1 MASQYGT
8 GIARTTFY
16 KNTEKFMAT
25 TPTTTTTAA
34 ATPTQRVDYI
44 SALNAGSG
52 LNTTQI
58 VDTLVNAEVVP
69 KQTKINEQVEEKN
82 VSISS
87 LGQVKT
93 EFTNFDTNLALLAD
107 QTGLVAAS
115 SSSAIEVIPDNAN
128 ALAPFFHN
136 FTVSNL
142 ASAHTLSFPGFSSAT
157 ATVPEAGTMV
167 FSIGTYSG
175 DSFTRD
181 TDVTQ
186 QSITMT
192 STTTVQ
198 DLAAQ
203 INNLSGMNLTAS
215 VIKVSDD
222 NYSLMVKS
230 ELGESKQLQIVARDT
245 LNAEISEL
253 NFESPATSD
262 SSKQVIEGGNAS
274 FTLDGITITRSTNT
288 IDDLVD
294 GVTLELK
301 ATSASNIEVGAAYD
315 EAQALDILTAFVSQV
330 NTLRTTMTDLTD
342 MGSNGDDAGPLRGD
356 TLIRSYVNRLKAIT
370 TTPISNY
377 KDEPIFLSSFGV
389 MTELDGSLSIDT
401 IKFTEYFQSNP
412 TDFSALTQNRVT
424 TGSNLVKASANGSLY
439 KAGTYDL
446 TFESDDDRATFT
458 GATLDGVAMVFEGN
472 VFKGDSANTLG
483 IDIEPSIGAPDT
495 KLFIGNSLIDMLR
508 QFSKSVLTPGN
519 AIDSKISTYSD
530 EITTYEDE
538 LLKLETA
545 METARAR
552 YTQQFTAME
561 SAVSSFRKTGEYLEN
576 FMESWRAGLG

>member
-1 MASQYGT
+1 
-8 GIARTTFY
+8 
-16 KNTEKFMAT
+16 MAT
-25 TPTTTTTAA
+25 TPTATTAA
-34 ATPTQRVDYI
+34 TTPTQRVDYI

-93 EFTNFDTNLALLAD
+93 EFTNFDTNLAMLAD

-128 ALAPFFHN
+128 ALEPFFHN

-157 ATVPEAGTMV
+157 ATVPDAGTMI

-175 DSFTRD
+175 DTFTRD

-186 QSITMT
+186 QSITIT
-192 STTTVQ
+192 STSTIQ

-203 INNLSGMNLTAS
+203 VNNLSGMNLSAS

-222 NYSLMVKS
+222 DYSLMIKS
-230 ELGESKQLQIVARDT
+230 ELGEHKQLQIVARDS

-262 SSKQVIEGGNAS
+262 SSKQVVQGGNAS
-274 FTLDGITITRSTNT
+274 FTLDGATITRSTNT
-288 IDDLVD
+288 IDDLID

-301 ATSASNIEVGAAYD
+301 ATSASNVEVGAAYD

-342 MGSNGDDAGPLRGD
+342 MGGNGNDAGPLRGD

-377 KDEPIFLSSFGV
+377 KDDPIFLSSFGV

-412 TDFSALTQNRVT
+412 TDFSALTQSRVT
-424 TGSNLVKASANGSLY
+424 TGSNLVKASATGSLY

-495 KLFIGNSLIDMLR
+495 RLFIGNSLIEMLR

-552 YTQQFTAME
+552 YTQQFAAME

-576 FMESWRAGLG
+576 FMESWRAGLK

>member
-1 MASQYGT
+1 
-8 GIARTTFY
+8 
-16 KNTEKFMAT
+16 MAT
-25 TPTTTTTAA
+25 TPTATTAA
-34 ATPTQRVDYI
+34 TTPTQRVDYI

-93 EFTNFDTNLALLAD
+93 EFTNFDTNLAMLAD

-128 ALAPFFHN
+128 ALEPFFHN

-157 ATVPEAGTMV
+157 ATVPDAGTMI

-175 DSFTRD
+175 DTFTRD

-186 QSITMT
+186 QSITIT
-192 STTTVQ
+192 STSTIQ

-203 INNLSGMNLTAS
+203 VNNLSGMNLSAS

-222 NYSLMVKS
+222 DYSLMIKS
-230 ELGESKQLQIVARDT
+230 ELGEHKQLQIVARDS

-262 SSKQVIEGGNAS
+262 SSKQVVQGENAS
-274 FTLDGITITRSTNT
+274 FTLDGATITRSTNT
-288 IDDLVD
+288 IDDLID

-301 ATSASNIEVGAAYD
+301 ATSASNVEVGAAYD

-342 MGSNGDDAGPLRGD
+342 MGGNGNDAGPLRGD

-377 KDEPIFLSSFGV
+377 KDDPIFLSSFGV

-412 TDFSALTQNRVT
+412 TDFSALTQSRVT
-424 TGSNLVKASANGSLY
+424 TGSNLVKASATGSLY

-495 KLFIGNSLIDMLR
+495 RLFIGNSLIEMLR

-552 YTQQFTAME
+552 YTQQFAAME

-576 FMESWRAGLG
+576 FMESWRAGLK

>member
-1 MASQYGT
+1 
-8 GIARTTFY
+8 
-16 KNTEKFMAT
+16 MAT
-25 TPTTTTTAA
+25 TPTATTAA
-34 ATPTQRVDYI
+34 TTPTQRVDYI

-93 EFTNFDTNLALLAD
+93 EFTNFDTNLAMLAD

-128 ALAPFFHN
+128 ALEPFFHN

-157 ATVPEAGTMV
+157 ATVPDAGTMI

-175 DSFTRD
+175 DTFTRD

-186 QSITMT
+186 QSITIT
-192 STTTVQ
+192 STSTIQ

-203 INNLSGMNLTAS
+203 VNNLSGMNLSAS

-222 NYSLMVKS
+222 DYSLMIKS
-230 ELGESKQLQIVARDT
+230 ELGEHKQLQIVARDS

-262 SSKQVIEGGNAS
+262 SSKQVVQGGNAS
-274 FTLDGITITRSTNT
+274 FTLDGATITRSTNT
-288 IDDLVD
+288 IDDLID

-301 ATSASNIEVGAAYD
+301 ATSASNVEVGAAYD

-330 NTLRTTMTDLTD
+330 NTLRTTMTALTD
-342 MGSNGDDAGPLRGD
+342 MGGNGNDAGPLRGD

-377 KDEPIFLSSFGV
+377 KDDPIFLSSFGV

-412 TDFSALTQNRVT
+412 TDFSALTQSRVT
-424 TGSNLVKASANGSLY
+424 TGSNLVKASATGSLY

-495 KLFIGNSLIDMLR
+495 RLFIGNSLIEMLR

-552 YTQQFTAME
+552 YTQQFAAME

-576 FMESWRAGLG
+576 FMESWRAGLK

>member
-1 MASQYGT
+1 
-8 GIARTTFY
+8 
-16 KNTEKFMAT
+16 MAT
-25 TPTTTTTAA
+25 TPTATTAA
-34 ATPTQRVDYI
+34 TTPTQRVDYI

-93 EFTNFDTNLALLAD
+93 EFTNFDTNLAMLAD

-128 ALAPFFHN
+128 ALEPFFHN

-157 ATVPEAGTMV
+157 ATVPDAGTMI

-175 DSFTRD
+175 DTFTRD

-186 QSITMT
+186 QSITIT
-192 STTTVQ
+192 STSTIQ

-203 INNLSGMNLTAS
+203 VNNLSGMNLSAS

-222 NYSLMVKS
+222 DYSLMIKS
-230 ELGESKQLQIVARDT
+230 ELGEHKQLQIVARDS

-262 SSKQVIEGGNAS
+262 SSKQVVQGGNAS
-274 FTLDGITITRSTNT
+274 FTLDGVTITRSTNT
-288 IDDLVD
+288 IDDLID

-301 ATSASNIEVGAAYD
+301 ATTASNVEVGAAYD

-330 NTLRTTMTDLTD
+330 NTLRTTMTALTD
-342 MGSNGDDAGPLRGD
+342 MGGNGNDAGPLRGD

-377 KDEPIFLSSFGV
+377 KDDPIFLSSFGV

-412 TDFSALTQNRVT
+412 TDFSALTQSRVT
-424 TGSNLVKASANGSLY
+424 TGSNLVKASATGSLY

-495 KLFIGNSLIDMLR
+495 RLFIGNSLIEMLR

-552 YTQQFTAME
+552 YTQQFAAME

-576 FMESWRAGLG
+576 FMESWRAGLK

>member
-1 MASQYGT
+1 
-8 GIARTTFY
+8 
-16 KNTEKFMAT
+16 MAT
-25 TPTTTTTAA
+25 TPTATTAA
-34 ATPTQRVDYI
+34 TTPTQRVDYI

-93 EFTNFDTNLALLAD
+93 EFTNFDTNLAMLAD

-128 ALAPFFHN
+128 ALEPFFHN

-157 ATVPEAGTMV
+157 ATVPDAGTMI

-175 DSFTRD
+175 DTFTRD

-186 QSITMT
+186 QSITIT
-192 STTTVQ
+192 STSTIQ

-203 INNLSGMNLTAS
+203 VNNLSGMNLSAS

-222 NYSLMVKS
+222 DYSLMIKS
-230 ELGESKQLQIVARDT
+230 ELGEHKQLQIVARDS

-262 SSKQVIEGGNAS
+262 SSKQVVQGGNAS
-274 FTLDGITITRSTNT
+274 FTLDGVTITRSTNT
-288 IDDLVD
+288 IDDLID

-301 ATSASNIEVGAAYD
+301 ATTASNVEVGAAYD

-342 MGSNGDDAGPLRGD
+342 MGGNGNDAGPLRGD

-377 KDEPIFLSSFGV
+377 KDDPIFLSSFGV

-412 TDFSALTQNRVT
+412 TDFSALTQSRVT
-424 TGSNLVKASANGSLY
+424 TGSNLVKASATGSLY

-495 KLFIGNSLIDMLR
+495 RLFIGNSLIEMLR

-552 YTQQFTAME
+552 YTQQFAAME

-576 FMESWRAGLG
+576 FMESWRAGLK

>member
-1 MASQYGT
+1 
-8 GIARTTFY
+8 
-16 KNTEKFMAT
+16 MAT
-25 TPTTTTTAA
+25 TPTATTAA
-34 ATPTQRVDYI
+34 TTPTQRVDYI

-93 EFTNFDTNLALLAD
+93 EFTNFDTNLAMLAD

-128 ALAPFFHN
+128 ALEPFFHN

-157 ATVPEAGTMV
+157 ATVPDAGTMI

-175 DSFTRD
+175 DTFTRD

-186 QSITMT
+186 QSITIT
-192 STTTVQ
+192 STSTIQ

-203 INNLSGMNLTAS
+203 VNNLSGMNLSAS

-222 NYSLMVKS
+222 DYSLMIKS
-230 ELGESKQLQIVARDT
+230 ELGEHKQLQIVARDS

-262 SSKQVIEGGNAS
+262 SSKQVVQGGNAS
-274 FTLDGITITRSTNT
+274 FTLDGATITRSTNT
-288 IDDLVD
+288 IDDLID

-301 ATSASNIEVGAAYD
+301 ATSVSNVEVGAAYD

-330 NTLRTTMTDLTD
+330 NTLRTTMTALTD
-342 MGSNGDDAGPLRGD
+342 MGGNGNDAGPLRGD

-377 KDEPIFLSSFGV
+377 KDDPIFLSSFGV

-412 TDFSALTQNRVT
+412 TDFSALTQSRVT
-424 TGSNLVKASANGSLY
+424 TGSNLVKASATGSLY

-495 KLFIGNSLIDMLR
+495 RLFIGNSLIEMLR

-552 YTQQFTAME
+552 YTQQFAAME

-576 FMESWRAGLG
+576 FMESWRAGLK

>member
-1 MASQYGT
+1 MI
-8 GIARTTFY
+8 IARVADN
-16 KNTEKFMAT
+16 KNTESFMAT
-25 TPTTTTTAA
+25 TPTTSATNTAA
-34 ATPTQRVDYI
+34 ATTTQRVDYI

>member
-1 MASQYGT
+1 
-8 GIARTTFY
+8 
-16 KNTEKFMAT
+16 MAT
-25 TPTTTTTAA
+25 TPTATTAA
-34 ATPTQRVDYI
+34 TTPTQRVDYI

-69 KQTKINEQVEEKN
+69 KQNKINEQVEEKN

-93 EFTNFDTNLALLAD
+93 EFTNFDTNLAMLAD

-128 ALAPFFHN
+128 ALEPFFHN

-157 ATVPEAGTMV
+157 ATVPDAGTMI

-175 DSFTRD
+175 DTFTRD

-186 QSITMT
+186 QSITIT
-192 STTTVQ
+192 STSTIQ

-203 INNLSGMNLTAS
+203 VNNLSGMNLSAS

-222 NYSLMVKS
+222 DYSLMIKS
-230 ELGESKQLQIVARDT
+230 ELGEHKQLQIVARDS

-262 SSKQVIEGGNAS
+262 SSKQVVQGGNAS
-274 FTLDGITITRSTNT
+274 FTLDGATITRSTNT
-288 IDDLVD
+288 IDDLID

-301 ATSASNIEVGAAYD
+301 ATTASNVEVGAAYD

-342 MGSNGDDAGPLRGD
+342 MGGNGNDAGPLRGD

-377 KDEPIFLSSFGV
+377 KDDPIFLSSFGV

-412 TDFSALTQNRVT
+412 TDFSALTQSRVT
-424 TGSNLVKASANGSLY
+424 TGSNLVKASATGSLY

-495 KLFIGNSLIDMLR
+495 RLFIGNSLIEMLR

-552 YTQQFTAME
+552 YTQQFAAME

-576 FMESWRAGLG
+576 FMESWRAGLK

>member
-1 MASQYGT
+1 
-8 GIARTTFY
+8 
-16 KNTEKFMAT
+16 MAT
-25 TPTTTTTAA
+25 TPTATTAA
-34 ATPTQRVDYI
+34 TTPTQRVDYI

-93 EFTNFDTNLALLAD
+93 EFTNFDTNLAMLAD

-128 ALAPFFHN
+128 ALEPFFHN

-157 ATVPEAGTMV
+157 ATVPDAGTMI

-175 DSFTRD
+175 DTFTRD

-186 QSITMT
+186 QSITIT
-192 STTTVQ
+192 STSTIQ

-203 INNLSGMNLTAS
+203 VNNLSGMNLSAS

-222 NYSLMVKS
+222 DYSLMIKS
-230 ELGESKQLQIVARDT
+230 ELGEHKQLQIVARDS

-262 SSKQVIEGGNAS
+262 SSKQVVQGGNAS
-274 FTLDGITITRSTNT
+274 FTLDGVTITRSTNT
-288 IDDLVD
+288 IDDLID

-301 ATSASNIEVGAAYD
+301 ATTASNVEVGAAYD

-342 MGSNGDDAGPLRGD
+342 MGGNGNDAGPLRGD

-377 KDEPIFLSSFGV
+377 KDDPIFLSSFGV

-412 TDFSALTQNRVT
+412 TDFSALTQSRVT
-424 TGSNLVKASANGSLY
+424 TGSNLVKASATGSLY

-495 KLFIGNSLIDMLR
+495 RLFIGNSLIEMLR

-576 FMESWRAGLG
+576 FMESWRAGLK

>member
-1 MASQYGT
+1 
-8 GIARTTFY
+8 
-16 KNTEKFMAT
+16 MAT
-25 TPTTTTTAA
+25 TPTATTAA
-34 ATPTQRVDYI
+34 TTPTQRVDYI

-93 EFTNFDTNLALLAD
+93 EFTNFDTNLAMLAD

-128 ALAPFFHN
+128 ALEPFFHN
-136 FTVSNL
+136 LTVSNL

-157 ATVPEAGTMV
+157 ATVPDAGTMI

-175 DSFTRD
+175 DTFTRD

-186 QSITMT
+186 QSITIT
-192 STTTVQ
+192 STSTIQ

-203 INNLSGMNLTAS
+203 VNNLSGMNLSAS

-222 NYSLMVKS
+222 DYSLMIKS
-230 ELGESKQLQIVARDT
+230 ELGEHKQLQIVARDS

-262 SSKQVIEGGNAS
+262 SSKQVVQGGNAS
-274 FTLDGITITRSTNT
+274 FTLDGATITRSTNT
-288 IDDLVD
+288 IDDLID

-301 ATSASNIEVGAAYD
+301 ATTASNVEVGAAYD

-342 MGSNGDDAGPLRGD
+342 MGGNGNDAGPLRGD

-377 KDEPIFLSSFGV
+377 KDDPIFLSSFGV

-412 TDFSALTQNRVT
+412 TDFSALTQSRVT
-424 TGSNLVKASANGSLY
+424 TGSNLVKASATGSLY

-495 KLFIGNSLIDMLR
+495 RLFIGNSLIEMLR

-552 YTQQFTAME
+552 YTQQFAAME

-576 FMESWRAGLG
+576 FMESWRAGLK

>member
-1 MASQYGT
+1 
-8 GIARTTFY
+8 
-16 KNTEKFMAT
+16 MAT
-25 TPTTTTTAA
+25 TPTATTAA
-34 ATPTQRVDYI
+34 TTPTQRVDYI

-93 EFTNFDTNLALLAD
+93 EFTNFDTNLAMLAD

-128 ALAPFFHN
+128 ALEPFFHN

-157 ATVPEAGTMV
+157 ATVPDAGTMI

-175 DSFTRD
+175 DTFTRD

-186 QSITMT
+186 QSITIT
-192 STTTVQ
+192 STSTIQ

-203 INNLSGMNLTAS
+203 VNNLSGMNLSAS

-222 NYSLMVKS
+222 DYSLMIKS
-230 ELGESKQLQIVARDT
+230 ELGEHKQLQIVARDS

-262 SSKQVIEGGNAS
+262 SSKQVVQGGNAS
-274 FTLDGITITRSTNT
+274 FTLDGVTITRSTNT
-288 IDDLVD
+288 IDDLID

-301 ATSASNIEVGAAYD
+301 ATSASNVEVGAAYD

-342 MGSNGDDAGPLRGD
+342 MGGNGNDAGPLRGD

-377 KDEPIFLSSFGV
+377 KDDPIFLSSFGV

-412 TDFSALTQNRVT
+412 TDFSALTQSRVT
-424 TGSNLVKASANGSLY
+424 TGSNLVKASATGGLY

-483 IDIEPSIGAPDT
+483 INIEPSIGAPDT
-495 KLFIGNSLIDMLR
+495 RLFIGNSLIEMLR

-552 YTQQFTAME
+552 YTQQFAAME

-576 FMESWRAGLG
+576 FMESWRAGLK

>member
-1 MASQYGT
+1 
-8 GIARTTFY
+8 
-16 KNTEKFMAT
+16 MAT
-25 TPTTTTTAA
+25 TPTATTAA
-34 ATPTQRVDYI
+34 TTPTQRVDYI

-93 EFTNFDTNLALLAD
+93 EFTNFDTNLAMLAD

-128 ALAPFFHN
+128 ALEPFFHN

-157 ATVPEAGTMV
+157 ATVPDAGTMI

-175 DSFTRD
+175 DTFTRD

-186 QSITMT
+186 QSITIT
-192 STTTVQ
+192 STSTIQ

-203 INNLSGMNLTAS
+203 VNNLSGMNLSAS

-222 NYSLMVKS
+222 DYSLMIKS
-230 ELGESKQLQIVARDT
+230 ELGEHKQLQIVARDS

-262 SSKQVIEGGNAS
+262 SSKQVVQGENAS
-274 FTLDGITITRSTNT
+274 FTLDGATITRSTNT
-288 IDDLVD
+288 IDDLID

-301 ATSASNIEVGAAYD
+301 ATTASNVEVGAAYD

-342 MGSNGDDAGPLRGD
+342 MGGNGNDAGPLRGD

-377 KDEPIFLSSFGV
+377 KDDPIFLSSFGV

-412 TDFSALTQNRVT
+412 TDFSALTQSRVT
-424 TGSNLVKASANGSLY
+424 TGSNLVKASATGSLY

-495 KLFIGNSLIDMLR
+495 RLFIGNSLIEMLR

-552 YTQQFTAME
+552 YTQQFAAME

-576 FMESWRAGLG
+576 FMESWRAGLK

>member
-1 MASQYGT
+1 M
-8 GIARTTFY
+8 
-16 KNTEKFMAT
+16 
-25 TPTTTTTAA
+25 
-34 ATPTQRVDYI
+34 
-44 SALNAGSG
+44 
-52 LNTTQI
+52 
-58 VDTLVNAEVVP
+58 
-69 KQTKINEQVEEKN
+69 
-82 VSISS
+82 
-87 LGQVKT
+87 
-93 EFTNFDTNLALLAD
+93 
-107 QTGLVAAS
+107 
-115 SSSAIEVIPDNAN
+115 
-128 ALAPFFHN
+128 
-136 FTVSNL
+136 
-142 ASAHTLSFPGFSSAT
+142 
-157 ATVPEAGTMV
+157 
-167 FSIGTYSG
+167 
-175 DSFTRD
+175 
-181 TDVTQ
+181 
-186 QSITMT
+186 
-192 STTTVQ
+192 
-198 DLAAQ
+198 
-203 INNLSGMNLTAS
+203 NLSAS

-222 NYSLMVKS
+222 DYSLMIKS
-230 ELGESKQLQIVARDT
+230 ELGEHKQLQIVARDS

-262 SSKQVIEGGNAS
+262 SSKQVVQGGNAS
-274 FTLDGITITRSTNT
+274 FTLDGVTITRSTNT
-288 IDDLVD
+288 IDDLID

-301 ATSASNIEVGAAYD
+301 ATSASNVEVGAAYD

-342 MGSNGDDAGPLRGD
+342 MGGNGNDAGPLRGD

-377 KDEPIFLSSFGV
+377 KDDPIFLSSFGV

-412 TDFSALTQNRVT
+412 TDFSALTQSRVT
-424 TGSNLVKASANGSLY
+424 TGSNLVKASATGSLH

-495 KLFIGNSLIDMLR
+495 RLFIGNSLIEMLR

-552 YTQQFTAME
+552 YTQQFAAME

-576 FMESWRAGLG
+576 FMESWRAGLK

>member
-1 MASQYGT
+1 MIIASVSHH
-8 GIARTTFY
+8 R
-16 KNTEKFMAT
+16 NTERLMVT
-25 TPTTTTTAA
+25 TPTTSSTNTTAA
-34 ATPTQRVDYI
+34 TTTQRVDYI

-115 SSSAIEVIPDNAN
+115 SSSAIEVIPDDAN

-142 ASAHTLSFPGFSSAT
+142 ASAHTLSFPGFGSAT

-175 DSFTRD
+175 DAFTRD
-181 TDVTQ
+181 TDVIQ
-186 QSITMT
+186 QSIAIT
-192 STTTVQ
+192 STSTIQ

-215 VIKVSDD
+215 IIKVSDD

-230 ELGESKQLQIVARDT
+230 ELGESKQLQIVARDS

-253 NFESPATSD
+253 NFENPVTSD
-262 SSKQVIEGGNAS
+262 SSKQVVQGENAS

-301 ATSASNIEVGAAYD
+301 ATSASNVEVGAAYD

-342 MGSNGDDAGPLRGD
+342 MGSNGNGAGPLRGD

-370 TTPISNY
+370 TTPVSNY
-377 KDEPIFLSSFGV
+377 KDDPIFLSSFGV

-424 TGSNLVKASANGSLY
+424 TGSNLVKASAKGSLY

-458 GATLDGVAMVFEGN
+458 GATLDDVAMVFEGN

>member
-1 MASQYGT
+1 
-8 GIARTTFY
+8 
-16 KNTEKFMAT
+16 MAT

-34 ATPTQRVDYI
+34 TTPTQRVDYI

-93 EFTNFDTNLALLAD
+93 EFTNFDTNLAMLAD

-128 ALAPFFHN
+128 ALEPFFHN

-157 ATVPEAGTMV
+157 ATVPDAGTMI

-175 DSFTRD
+175 DTFTRD

-186 QSITMT
+186 QSITIT
-192 STTTVQ
+192 STSTIQ

-203 INNLSGMNLTAS
+203 VNNLSGMNLSAS

-222 NYSLMVKS
+222 DYSLMIKS
-230 ELGESKQLQIVARDT
+230 ELGEHKQLQIVARDS

-262 SSKQVIEGGNAS
+262 SSKQVVQGGNAS
-274 FTLDGITITRSTNT
+274 FTLDGVTITRSTNT
-288 IDDLVD
+288 IDDLID

-301 ATSASNIEVGAAYD
+301 ATTASNVEVGAAYD

-342 MGSNGDDAGPLRGD
+342 MGGNGNDAGPLRGD

-377 KDEPIFLSSFGV
+377 KDDPIFLSSFGV

-412 TDFSALTQNRVT
+412 TDFSALTQSRVT
-424 TGSNLVKASANGSLY
+424 TGSNLVKASATGSLY

-495 KLFIGNSLIDMLR
+495 RLFIGNSLIEMLR

-552 YTQQFTAME
+552 YTQQFAAME

-576 FMESWRAGLG
+576 FMESWRAGLK

>member
-1 MASQYGT
+1 
-8 GIARTTFY
+8 
-16 KNTEKFMAT
+16 MAT
-25 TPTTTTTAA
+25 TPTATTAA
-34 ATPTQRVDYI
+34 TTPTQRVDYI

-93 EFTNFDTNLALLAD
+93 EFTNFDTNLAMLAD

-128 ALAPFFHN
+128 ALEPFFHN

-157 ATVPEAGTMV
+157 ATVPDAGTMI

-175 DSFTRD
+175 DTFTRD

-186 QSITMT
+186 QSITIT
-192 STTTVQ
+192 STSTIQ

-203 INNLSGMNLTAS
+203 VNNLSGMNLSAS

-222 NYSLMVKS
+222 DYSLMIKS
-230 ELGESKQLQIVARDT
+230 ELGEHKQLQIVARDS

-262 SSKQVIEGGNAS
+262 SSKQVVQGGNAS
-274 FTLDGITITRSTNT
+274 FTLDGATITRSTNT
-288 IDDLVD
+288 IDDLID

-301 ATSASNIEVGAAYD
+301 ATTASNVEVGAAYD

-330 NTLRTTMTDLTD
+330 NTLRTTMTALTD
-342 MGSNGDDAGPLRGD
+342 MGGNGNDAGPLRGD

-377 KDEPIFLSSFGV
+377 KDDPIFLSSFGV

-412 TDFSALTQNRVT
+412 TDFSALTQSRVT
-424 TGSNLVKASANGSLY
+424 TGSNLVKASATGSLY

-495 KLFIGNSLIDMLR
+495 RLFIGNSLIEMLR

-552 YTQQFTAME
+552 YTQQFAAME

-576 FMESWRAGLG
+576 FMESWRAGLK

>member
-1 MASQYGT
+1 
-8 GIARTTFY
+8 
-16 KNTEKFMAT
+16 MAT
-25 TPTTTTTAA
+25 TPTATTAA
-34 ATPTQRVDYI
+34 TTPTQRVDYI

-93 EFTNFDTNLALLAD
+93 EFTNFDTNLAMLAD

-128 ALAPFFHN
+128 ALEPFFHN

-157 ATVPEAGTMV
+157 ATVPDAGTMI

-175 DSFTRD
+175 DTFTRD

-186 QSITMT
+186 QSITIT
-192 STTTVQ
+192 STSTIQ

-203 INNLSGMNLTAS
+203 VNNLSGMNLSAS

-222 NYSLMVKS
+222 DYSLMIKS
-230 ELGESKQLQIVARDT
+230 ELGEHKQLQIVARDS

-262 SSKQVIEGGNAS
+262 SSKQVVQGGNAS
-274 FTLDGITITRSTNT
+274 FTLDGATITRSTNT
-288 IDDLVD
+288 IDDLID

-301 ATSASNIEVGAAYD
+301 ATSVSNVEVGAAYD

-342 MGSNGDDAGPLRGD
+342 MGGNGNDAGPLRGD

-377 KDEPIFLSSFGV
+377 KDDPIFLSSFGV

-412 TDFSALTQNRVT
+412 TDFSALTQSRVT
-424 TGSNLVKASANGSLY
+424 TGSNLVKASATGSLY

-495 KLFIGNSLIDMLR
+495 RLFIGNSLIEMLR

-552 YTQQFTAME
+552 YTQQFAAME

-576 FMESWRAGLG
+576 FMESWRAGLK

>member
-1 MASQYGT
+1 
-8 GIARTTFY
+8 
-16 KNTEKFMAT
+16 MAT
-25 TPTTTTTAA
+25 TPTATTAA
-34 ATPTQRVDYI
+34 TTPTQRVDYI

-93 EFTNFDTNLALLAD
+93 EFTNFDTNLAMLAD

-128 ALAPFFHN
+128 ALEPFFHN

-157 ATVPEAGTMV
+157 ATVPDAGTMI

-175 DSFTRD
+175 DTFTRD

-186 QSITMT
+186 QSITIT
-192 STTTVQ
+192 STSTIQ

-203 INNLSGMNLTAS
+203 VNNLSGMNLSAS

-222 NYSLMVKS
+222 DYSLMIKS
-230 ELGESKQLQIVARDT
+230 ELGEHKQLQIVARDS

-262 SSKQVIEGGNAS
+262 SSKQVVQGGNAS
-274 FTLDGITITRSTNT
+274 FTLDGATITRSTNT
-288 IDDLVD
+288 IDDLID

-301 ATSASNIEVGAAYD
+301 ATTASNVEVGAAYD

-342 MGSNGDDAGPLRGD
+342 MGGNGNDAGPLRGD

-377 KDEPIFLSSFGV
+377 KDDPIFLSSFGV

-412 TDFSALTQNRVT
+412 TDFSALTQSRVT
-424 TGSNLVKASANGSLY
+424 TGSNLVKASATGSLY

-495 KLFIGNSLIDMLR
+495 RLFIGNSLIEMLR

-552 YTQQFTAME
+552 YTQQFAAME

-576 FMESWRAGLG
+576 FMESWRAGLK

>member
-1 MASQYGT
+1 
-8 GIARTTFY
+8 
-16 KNTEKFMAT
+16 MAT
-25 TPTTTTTAA
+25 TPTATTAA
-34 ATPTQRVDYI
+34 TTPTQRVDYI

-93 EFTNFDTNLALLAD
+93 EFTNFDTNLAMLAD

-128 ALAPFFHN
+128 ALEPFFHN

-157 ATVPEAGTMV
+157 ATVPDAGTMI

-175 DSFTRD
+175 DTFTRD

-186 QSITMT
+186 QSITIT
-192 STTTVQ
+192 STSTIQ

-203 INNLSGMNLTAS
+203 VNNLSGMNLSAS

-222 NYSLMVKS
+222 DYSLMIKS
-230 ELGESKQLQIVARDT
+230 ELGEHKQLQIVARDS

-262 SSKQVIEGGNAS
+262 SSKQVVQGGNAS
-274 FTLDGITITRSTNT
+274 FTLDGVTITRSTNT
-288 IDDLVD
+288 IDDLID

-301 ATSASNIEVGAAYD
+301 ATSASNVEVGAAYD

-342 MGSNGDDAGPLRGD
+342 MGGNGNDAGPLRGD

-377 KDEPIFLSSFGV
+377 KDDPIFLSSFGV

-412 TDFSALTQNRVT
+412 TDFSALTQSRVT
-424 TGSNLVKASANGSLY
+424 TGSNLVKASATGSLY

-483 IDIEPSIGAPDT
+483 INIEPSIGAPDT
-495 KLFIGNSLIDMLR
+495 RLFIGNSLIEMLR

-552 YTQQFTAME
+552 YTQQFAAME

-576 FMESWRAGLG
+576 FMESWRAGLK

>member
-1 MASQYGT
+1 
-8 GIARTTFY
+8 
-16 KNTEKFMAT
+16 MAT
-25 TPTTTTTAA
+25 TPTATTAA
-34 ATPTQRVDYI
+34 TTPTQRVDYI

-93 EFTNFDTNLALLAD
+93 EFTNFDTNLAMLAD

-128 ALAPFFHN
+128 ALEPFFHN

-157 ATVPEAGTMV
+157 ATVPDAGTMI

-175 DSFTRD
+175 DTFTRD

-186 QSITMT
+186 QSITIT
-192 STTTVQ
+192 STSTIQ

-203 INNLSGMNLTAS
+203 VNNLSGMNLSAS

-222 NYSLMVKS
+222 DYSLMIKS
-230 ELGESKQLQIVARDT
+230 ELGEHKQLQIVARDS

-262 SSKQVIEGGNAS
+262 SSKQVVQGGNAS
-274 FTLDGITITRSTNT
+274 FTLDGVTITRSTNT
-288 IDDLVD
+288 IDDLID

-301 ATSASNIEVGAAYD
+301 ATSASNVEVGAAYD

-342 MGSNGDDAGPLRGD
+342 MGGNGNDAGPLRGD

-377 KDEPIFLSSFGV
+377 KDDPIFLSSFGV

-412 TDFSALTQNRVT
+412 TDFSALTQSRVT
-424 TGSNLVKASANGSLY
+424 TGSNLVKASATGSLY

-495 KLFIGNSLIDMLR
+495 RLFIGNSLIEMLR

-552 YTQQFTAME
+552 YTQQFAAME

-576 FMESWRAGLG
+576 FMESWRAGLK

>member
-1 MASQYGT
+1 
-8 GIARTTFY
+8 
-16 KNTEKFMAT
+16 MAT
-25 TPTTTTTAA
+25 TPTATTAA
-34 ATPTQRVDYI
+34 TTPTQRVDYI

-93 EFTNFDTNLALLAD
+93 EFTNFDTNLAMLAD

-128 ALAPFFHN
+128 ALEPFFHN

-157 ATVPEAGTMV
+157 ATVPDAGTMI

-175 DSFTRD
+175 DTFTRD

-186 QSITMT
+186 QSITIT
-192 STTTVQ
+192 STSTIQ

-203 INNLSGMNLTAS
+203 VNNLSGMNLSAS

-222 NYSLMVKS
+222 DYSLMIKS
-230 ELGESKQLQIVARDT
+230 ELGEHKQLQIVARDS

-262 SSKQVIEGGNAS
+262 SSKQVVQGGNAS
-274 FTLDGITITRSTNT
+274 FTLDGATITRSTNT
-288 IDDLVD
+288 IDDLID

-301 ATSASNIEVGAAYD
+301 ATTASNVEVGAAYD

-330 NTLRTTMTDLTD
+330 NTLRTTMTDLTN
-342 MGSNGDDAGPLRGD
+342 MGGNGNDAGPLRGD

-377 KDEPIFLSSFGV
+377 KDDPIFLSSFGV

-412 TDFSALTQNRVT
+412 TDFSALTQSRVT
-424 TGSNLVKASANGSLY
+424 TGSNLVKASATGSLY

-495 KLFIGNSLIDMLR
+495 RLFIGNSLIEMLR

-552 YTQQFTAME
+552 YTQQFAAME

-576 FMESWRAGLG
+576 FMESWRAGLK

>member
-1 MASQYGT
+1 
-8 GIARTTFY
+8 
-16 KNTEKFMAT
+16 MAT
-25 TPTTTTTAA
+25 TPTATTAA
-34 ATPTQRVDYI
+34 TTPTQRVDYI

-93 EFTNFDTNLALLAD
+93 EFTNFDTNLAMLAD

-128 ALAPFFHN
+128 ALEPFFHN

-157 ATVPEAGTMV
+157 ATVPDAGTMI

-175 DSFTRD
+175 DTFTRD

-186 QSITMT
+186 QSITIT
-192 STTTVQ
+192 STSTIQ

-203 INNLSGMNLTAS
+203 VNNLSGMNLSAS

-222 NYSLMVKS
+222 DYSLMIKS
-230 ELGESKQLQIVARDT
+230 ELGEHKQLQIVARDS

-262 SSKQVIEGGNAS
+262 SSKQVVQGGNAS
-274 FTLDGITITRSTNT
+274 FTLDGATITRSTNT
-288 IDDLVD
+288 IDDLID

-301 ATSASNIEVGAAYD
+301 ATSASNVEVGAAYD

-342 MGSNGDDAGPLRGD
+342 MGGNGNDAGPLRGD

-377 KDEPIFLSSFGV
+377 KDDPIFLSSFGV

-412 TDFSALTQNRVT
+412 TDFSALTQSRVT
-424 TGSNLVKASANGSLY
+424 TGSNLVKASATGSLY

>member
-1 MASQYGT
+1 
-8 GIARTTFY
+8 
-16 KNTEKFMAT
+16 MAT
-25 TPTTTTTAA
+25 TPTATTAA
-34 ATPTQRVDYI
+34 TTPTQRVDYI

-93 EFTNFDTNLALLAD
+93 EFTNFDTNLAMLAD

-128 ALAPFFHN
+128 ALEPFFHN

-157 ATVPEAGTMV
+157 ATVPDAGTMI

-175 DSFTRD
+175 DTFTRD

-186 QSITMT
+186 QSITIT
-192 STTTVQ
+192 STSTIQ

-203 INNLSGMNLTAS
+203 VNNLSGMNLSAS

-222 NYSLMVKS
+222 DYSLMIKS
-230 ELGESKQLQIVARDT
+230 ELGEHKQLQIVARDS

-262 SSKQVIEGGNAS
+262 SSKQVVQGENAS
-274 FTLDGITITRSTNT
+274 FTLDGVTITRSTNT
-288 IDDLVD
+288 IDDLID

-301 ATSASNIEVGAAYD
+301 ATTASNVEVGAAYD

-342 MGSNGDDAGPLRGD
+342 MGGNGNDAGPLRGD

-377 KDEPIFLSSFGV
+377 KDDPIFLSSFGV

-412 TDFSALTQNRVT
+412 TDFSALTQSRVT
-424 TGSNLVKASANGSLY
+424 TGSNLVKASATGSLY

-495 KLFIGNSLIDMLR
+495 RLFIGNSLIEMLR

-552 YTQQFTAME
+552 YTQQFAAME

-576 FMESWRAGLG
+576 FMESWRAGLK